1 MSDTTTRKRAST
13 RRPKVVIG
21 ETMLARIEALAEGA
35 LRRTPELADKLLEE
49 LGRARIV
56 PDRKVPATVVT
67 VGSRVT
73 YRDETTGKDQSLTLV
88 FPEQADIDRQRVS
101 VMTPVGVA
109 LIGLSEGATFY
120 WDTRDNQ
127 RRTLTVVRV
136 EPPQTGGAA

>member
-21 ETMLARIEALAEGA
+21 ETMLARMEALAEGA

-56 PDRKVPATVVT
+56 PDRKLPETVVT
-67 VGSRVT
+67 IGSRVT
-73 YRDETTGKDQSLTLV
+73 YRDETTGKEQSLTLV
-88 FPEQADIDRQRVS
+88 FPEEADIDRQRVS

-109 LIGLSEGATFY
+109 LIGLAEGATFY

-136 EPPQTGGAA
+136 EPPVAA

>member
-1 MSDTTTRKRAST
+1 MSDTITRKRAST

-21 ETMLARIEALAEGA
+21 ETMLARMEALAEGA

-56 PDRKVPATVVT
+56 PDRKLPETVVT
-67 VGSRVT
+67 IGSRVT
-73 YRDETTGKDQSLTLV
+73 YRDETTGKEQLLTLV
-88 FPEQADIDRQRVS
+88 FPEEADIDRQRVS

-109 LIGLSEGATFY
+109 LIGLAEGATFY

-136 EPPQTGGAA
+136 EPPVAA

>member
-1 MSDTTTRKRAST
+1 MNDTTTKKRAST

-109 LIGLSEGATFY
+109 LIGLAEGATFH

-136 EPPQTGGAA
+136 EPPGAA